1 MASGGLAP
9 GRAAPHAGAAIGF
22 GFRVAVGALLLIDQ
36 RLPVGDGN
44 LVVIRVDFAER
55 QKTMAVAAIVY
66 ERPLERRLDPRHFG
80 KGDVASQL
88 AAAFPF
94 EIQFLKPVSPQ
105 PDPPRLFPVA
115 ST

>member
-9 GRAAPHAGAAIGF
+9 RRAAPHAGAAIGF

-55 QKTMAVAAIVY
+55 QKAMAVPALVY
-66 ERPLERRLDPRHFG
+66 EGRPGRRVGPRHLCKVDIG
-80 KGDVASQL
+80 PQL
-88 AAAFPF
+88 AGAFPF
-94 EIQFLKPVSPQ
+94 RMVFLKTASP
-105 PDPPRLFPVA
+105 A
-115 ST
+115 